1 MSETTDDQKKLLALV
16 LIMSLTGGSSGTVVS
31 NMLSDKRDVLTLEQ
45 AEKMEKRMMTRIAD
59 LMELQ
64 RREFEVRLRE
74 ERQK

>member
-45 AEKMEKRMMTRIAD
+45 AEKMEKRMMSRIAD